1 MHRGQSC
8 GLGVAGGAGGARG
21 ESAFWKDECICAE
34 SVEEQEQVRDDGG
47 SQRETEMRE
56 WDAWEL
62 GLAGLP
68 GCGLEQL
75 VRWWDCSSTRDGG

>member
-1 MHRGQSC
+1 M
-8 GLGVAGGAGGARG
+8 
-21 ESAFWKDECICAE
+21 
-34 SVEEQEQVRDDGG
+34 EEQEQVRDDGG

-56 WDAWEL
+56 WVAWEL

-75 VRWWDCSSTRDGG
+75 VRWWDCSSTQDGG